1 MKRDIT
7 EHDTTERL
15 RTIREAFTGSDATR
29 RDFLRASAG
38 VGATL
43 SLPGAAAAQAA
54 EDAEVT
60 VPEQYR
66 FVYEHTPAEETIPTL
81 IEFESED
88 GLDELDA
95 LDADARTTTD
105 PTAAAY
111 ARLSP
116 EQVGT
121 ILASGEE
128 RALPSATRLRYSPG
142 SNPFWRL
149 DYYPEGVFP
158 APEESVDYIAYEQAL
173 DGLRHLETEHSDTL
187 SLRSVGESPGWYNV
201 MDFEVAPQELLVAEV
216 TNDVND
222 GASFE
227 DKEKVLYS
235 LSIHGDE
242 RSGAETGSRVIEDV
256 LEGHNEELASL
267 LDDLVLVF
275 LYPNP
280 DGWVARSPEY
290 FSGDRVTDSDLVRVD
305 AFRRY
310 TGTLRDMNRQWP
322 TVGYIDPTHYPA
334 EPNGSDLQNNRP
346 GIDADVPVQYE
357 KYVPGALDIAE
368 SLREYNNLNYG
379 ADLHGMF
386 DEEEFVLGL
395 IMNTEY
401 NVEELHDLY
410 ELNQYL
416 DDNVTERIGPLLEEY
431 SDHWEELATEIEEWY
446 ASFGEEDYDAATP
459 TEAFSYGTIFD
470 TIDYTTTGT
479 FASWFAQ
486 PEELGGLDLVT
497 MSPEMAFDNRVGE
510 EQEFRPKT
518 VETQVAAYEA
528 FIETMATQATREIT
542 AEIDTADARTAYVRT
557 DALRRSSDSLSFA
570 ETSMDD
576 RSESVTVPPGR
587 SESLTVTV
595 EEGARVRVGI
605 DPREGSLANA
615 SLLDPAGEV
624 ANTYSPSGTRGP
636 RGTVWTL
643 QDASGGEW
651 TIEASN
657 ENGRQAASVEV
668 TIGVLRTNG
677 EGPPDPEAA
686 LGYQQRDYEV
696 TPFAFFEEYATY
708 LDDSD
713 SLAEVSIRD
722 VSSGG
727 LLDGSTPAFEN
738 VVVIHDQGADDA
750 DYVGALEE
758 YVAAGGNLVLT
769 DSGVAHLGGMDG
781 PAAEIGADAVSE
793 ETFVVPYLGAKNPD
807 HPLLGDVREIQ
818 RELWKVAPLGYTI
831 GDAAPM
837 TLVGVDAFGD
847 AEGTI
852 AATTDGLVSAGTLG
866 GESEERGSVQ
876 VIASLLRPA
885 TQANLHPFGLHDYS
899 VSFLGQTVLSNALGY
914 QQERFVDGEAVE
926 TFERG
931 DGAVPPGEP
940 PTTENDEGGDGRYV
954 E

>member
-1 MKRDIT
+1 
-7 EHDTTERL
+7 
-15 RTIREAFTGSDATR
+15 
-29 RDFLRASAG
+29 
-38 VGATL
+38 
-43 SLPGAAAAQAA
+43 
-54 EDAEVT
+54 
-60 VPEQYR
+60 
-66 FVYEHTPAEETIPTL
+66 
-81 IEFESED
+81 
-88 GLDELDA
+88 
-95 LDADARTTTD
+95 
-105 PTAAAY
+105 
-111 ARLSP
+111 
-116 EQVGT
+116 
-121 ILASGEE
+121 
-128 RALPSATRLRYSPG
+128 
-142 SNPFWRL
+142 
-149 DYYPEGVFP
+149 
-158 APEESVDYIAYEQAL
+158 
-173 DGLRHLETEHSDTL
+173 
-187 SLRSVGESPGWYNV
+187 

-216 TNDVND
+216 TNDVHD

-267 LDDLVLVF
+267 LDELVLVF

-290 FSGDRVTDSDLVRVD
+290 FSGDRVTDADLVRVD

-334 EPNGSDLQNNRP
+334 EPNGSDLQNDQP
-346 GIDADVPVQYE
+346 GIDRDVPIQYE
-357 KYVPGALDIAE
+357 KFVPGALDVAQ
-368 SLREYNNLNYG
+368 SLRDYENLNYG

-401 NVEELHDLY
+401 SVSELHDLY

-416 DDNVTERIGPLLEEY
+416 DTNVTERVDPLLEEY

-446 ASFGEEDYDAATP
+446 ASFGEDYDAAIP
-459 TEAFSYGTIFD
+459 TEAFSYGTVFD
-470 TIDYTTTGT
+470 TIEYTTTGT

-497 MSPEMAFDNRVGE
+497 MSPEMAFDNRVGN

-528 FIETMATQATREIT
+528 FIETLATQATREVT

-557 DALRRSSDSLSFA
+557 EELRRSSESLSFA
-570 ETSMDD
+570 ETAMDD
-576 RSESVTVPPGR
+576 RGESVTVPPGQ
-587 SESLTVTV
+587 SESLAVTV
-595 EEGARVRVGI
+595 EEGTQVRVGI
-605 DPREGSLANA
+605 DPRDGTLANA

-624 ANTYSPSGTRGP
+624 TNTYSPSGTRGP
-636 RGTVWTL
+636 RGTVWTVE
-643 QDASGGEW
+643 DASGGEW
-651 TIEASN
+651 TIEVSN
-657 ENGRQAASVEV
+657 ENGRRAASVEV
-668 TIGVLRTNG
+668 TIGVLHTDG
-677 EGPPDPEAA
+677 EGSPDPKAA

-708 LDDSD
+708 LDDSNA
-713 SLAEVSIRD
+713 LREVSVAD
-722 VSSGG
+722 VRGGG

-750 DYVGALEE
+750 DYVAALEE

-769 DSGVAHLGGMDG
+769 DSGVGHLGAMGG
-781 PAAEIGADAVSE
+781 PAAGIGAEAIAE

-818 RELWKVAPLGYTI
+818 RELWKVAPLGYSV

-837 TLVGVDAFGD
+837 TLVGSDAFAD

-866 GESEERGSVQ
+866 AESEEGGSVQ
-876 VIASLLRPA
+876 VVGSLLRPA

-914 QQERFVDGEAVE
+914 RQERFVDGEVVE

-931 DGAVPPGEP
+931 DGEVPPGVL
-940 PTTENDEGGDGRYV
+940 PTIED
-954 E
+954 